1 MYIEQNTKQ
10 NTVKINLVW
19 FERGKKHK
27 TGKVDAL
34 CSYDM
39 YYFVLGEAAEKLP
52 KIGTRVQLYIDGKGY
67 NAVIRGG
74 LVGKHIAKLDRF
86 R

>member
-1 MYIEQNTKQ
+1 MYIEQESKQ
-10 NTVKINLVW
+10 NRIKINLVW
-19 FERGKKHK
+19 FERNKRHR
-27 TGKVDAL
+27 TGKVDAV
-34 CSYDM
+34 CTYGR

-74 LVGKHIAKLDRF
+74 LAGKHIAKLDRLK
-86 R
+86 